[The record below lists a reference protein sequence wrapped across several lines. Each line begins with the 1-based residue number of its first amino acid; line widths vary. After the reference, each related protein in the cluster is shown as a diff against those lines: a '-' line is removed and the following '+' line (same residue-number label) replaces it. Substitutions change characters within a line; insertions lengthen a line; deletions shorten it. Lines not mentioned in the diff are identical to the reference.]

1 MARVKPGHCTMA
13 CCMALP
19 IIAFSDT
26 EKAPLAASLFRSLS
40 TSILRSQACSAD
52 LKKKMTNLYV
62 VANSRLLLD
71 VKFLLHRRGS
81 SSFKMMGTIHRKT
94 RRWAYSNSNTLA
106 LNARK
111 RDKISQRLESF
122 PPRPLLCK
130 EERTKRARE
139 RDLCRRG
146 RPWLETINYE
156 KVFF

>member
-1 MARVKPGHCTMA
+1 
-13 CCMALP
+13 
-19 IIAFSDT
+19 
-26 EKAPLAASLFRSLS
+26 
-40 TSILRSQACSAD
+40 
-52 LKKKMTNLYV
+52 MTNLYV

-71 VKFLLHRRGS
+71 VKFLLHRRDS

-94 RRWAYSNSNTLA
+94 RRRAYSNSNTLA

-111 RDKISQRLESF
+111 REKVSQRLESF

-130 EERTKRARE
+130 EESTKRARE

-146 RPWLETINYE
+146 KPWLETINYE

>member
-13 CCMALP
+13 CCMALL

-71 VKFLLHRRGS
+71 VKFLLHRRDS

-94 RRWAYSNSNTLA
+94 RL
-106 LNARK
+106 
-111 RDKISQRLESF
+111 
-122 PPRPLLCK
+122 
-130 EERTKRARE
+130 
-139 RDLCRRG
+139 
-146 RPWLETINYE
+146 
-156 KVFF
+156 